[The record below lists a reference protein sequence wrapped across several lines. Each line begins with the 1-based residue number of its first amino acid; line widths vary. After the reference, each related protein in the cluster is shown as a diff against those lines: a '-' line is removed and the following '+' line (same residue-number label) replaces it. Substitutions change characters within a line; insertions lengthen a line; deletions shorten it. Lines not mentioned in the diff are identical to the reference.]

1 MEFISILASVNCS
14 NKSIVLLTVRF
25 LINLINVFTLV
36 AIKLFIFSILI
47 IFLKSI
53 FTLIIPLSSN
63 SIINS
68 FTLLINNSSLELT

>member
-25 LINLINVFTLV
+25 LINLINVFTLL

-68 FTLLINNSSLELT
+68 FTLLVNNSSLELT